1 MARCALFVALLLA
14 LFAPLP
20 AAADPSEVEIGRMTW
35 LEVRGRIAAGAT
47 TVIIPTGGTE
57 SNGAH
62 MVTGKHNFIVAEAA
76 RRIARAL
83 GDALVAPVLAYVPE
97 GDVAARSGHMAYAGT
112 FSVPDAVFAAL
123 LEAAA
128 ASAKAHGARTIVF
141 LGDSGGN
148 QAPQQAV
155 ARRLTEKWAGD
166 GVVVINADAYYD
178 GTAGEA
184 WLRQEGETDAS
195 IGSHAGIRDT
205 SELMAVYPE
214 GVDLS
219 RVNPAGPE
227 TSGDARRASA
237 ARGERLLT
245 LRVEAAVAEIRA
257 AEQRSRA
264 EAGGQPGFLARLY
277 QLIFG

>member
-1 MARCALFVALLLA
+1 MPSRHTVLIALLVA
-14 LFAPLP
+14 IAGATPPP
-20 AAADPSEVEIGRMTW
+20 AAPADVEIERMTW
-35 LEVRGRIAAGAT
+35 REVRDRGAT

-83 GDALVAPVLAYVPE
+83 GDALVAPVIAYVPE
-97 GDVAARSGHMAYAGT
+97 GDIAARTGHMAYPGT
-112 FSVPDAVFAAL
+112 FSVPDATYEAL
-123 LEAAA
+123 LDAAA
-128 ASAKAHGARTIVF
+128 ASAKAAGARTIVF

-148 QAPQQAV
+148 QAPQQSV
-155 ARRLTEKWAGD
+155 AKRLSGEWAGD

-178 GTAGEA
+178 GAAGEA
-184 WLRQEGETDAS
+184 WLREQGETDAT

-205 SELMAVYPE
+205 SELMAVHPE
-214 GVDLS
+214 GVDIA
-219 RVNPAGPE
+219 RVDPDAKE
-227 TSGDARRASA
+227 TSGDATRATA
-237 ARGERLLT
+237 ARGEHLLA

-257 AEQRSRA
+257 AQERARA
-264 EAGGQPGFLARLY
+264 EAERPGFFARLY